1 MAGQELQT
9 MERAGDGRLT
19 SGARGLTA
27 QQQAVVEA
35 FAKAGSV
42 AETARATGVS
52 DKVVS
57 ATLRLAHVQAALH
70 GECRAMLARAAPIAI
85 ETLTLL
91 AGHPEI
97 RMTRLG
103 HDAAK
108 TLLDRTGHGPQ
119 KPGAGQGAGKRD
131 LSDLSMAELAEFIQQ
146 GQRKAQAAD
155 TEGTITPG
163 DDLDST

>member
-1 MAGQELQT
+1 MTGQELQT
-9 MERAGDGRLT
+9 IERSDDGRLA
-19 SGARGLTA
+19 GARGLTE
-27 QQQAVVEA
+27 QQQAVVAE
-35 FAKAGSV
+35 FAKGGSV

-57 ATLRLAHVQAALH
+57 HTLRLAHVQAALH
-70 GECRAMLARAAPIAI
+70 GECQRMLARAAPIAI

-91 AGHPEI
+91 VSHPEI

-119 KPGAGQGAGKRD
+119 KDREGRQGDKRD
-131 LSDLSMAELAEFIQQ
+131 MSDLSMRELAEFIQQ
-146 GQRKAQAAD
+146 GQRKAQAVD
-155 TEGTITPG
+155 TEGTVTPSG
-163 DDLDST
+163 ELDTT

>member
-1 MAGQELQT
+1 MTQELQT

-19 SGARGLTA
+19 GARGLTE
-27 QQQAVVEA
+27 QQQSIVEE
-35 FAKAGSV
+35 FAKGGTV
-42 AETARATGVS
+42 AETARVTGVS

-85 ETLTLL
+85 ETLILL
-91 AGHPEI
+91 ASHPEI

-119 KPGAGQGAGKRD
+119 KPGDGRGEGKRD

-146 GQRKAQAAD
+146 GQRKAQAVD
-155 TEGTITPG
+155 TEGTITPS
-163 DDLDST
+163 DDLDHG